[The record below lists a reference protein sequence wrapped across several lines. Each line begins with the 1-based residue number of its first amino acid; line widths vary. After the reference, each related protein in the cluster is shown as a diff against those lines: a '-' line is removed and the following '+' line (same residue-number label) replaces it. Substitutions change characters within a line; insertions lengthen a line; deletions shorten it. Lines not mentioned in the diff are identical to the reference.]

1 MIGGVSRWTC
11 PVCEREFARVHQ
23 VHTCAPGCT
32 VDETFAG
39 RPPVQRAIYDAL
51 AAHLA
56 TLGPVHV
63 DAVSVGVFLKSEAK
77 IAEVRPMAKAVSL
90 LLIVPRAIVTPR
102 AMRSARISGGRTVLD
117 LRLASVDDVDDELR
131 NWLTEAYDA
140 ATG

>member
-1 MIGGVSRWTC
+1 
-11 PVCEREFARVHQ
+11 
-23 VHTCAPGCT
+23 
-32 VDETFAG
+32 
-39 RPPVQRAIYDAL
+39 VQRAIYDAL

-63 DAVSVGVFLKSEAK
+63 DAVSVGVFLKSESK

-102 AMRSARISGGRTVLD
+102 AMRSERISGGRTVLD